1 MVSLS
6 FRGPRKRTSVKN
18 MRSPAVSIRGSVLIF
33 TALILAAM
41 TLLSSG
47 CSSFPRKRTDQ
58 GSMLVFVQD
67 IDDSQPLK
75 SGQEL
80 NIQIEGPENAPRPLI
95 SLTPGRWRVHYLPFP
110 AGRYTLLDPAGG
122 PDYTVDLR
130 KDTIRLI
137 QAKAVLDPDT
147 GLIIFGPVEPDD
159 RKRVSEDMSDYLNF
173 SEWIGSFYEG
183 FGPYTPRFALSS
195 ARYEYTVTTDPEGGA
210 VIIDGENWGESPITV
225 QLEPGKHLVRIEK
238 EGYVSIQTFI
248 TLESAGEITFEL
260 EPEAKKELTQEEGIS
275 KQFYT
280 VLISPLRNI
289 GDPEYDYLKT
299 VFSDGIASGLYGRED
314 VRVLMHPEDLPLSEN
329 LLSPDF
335 SYAEQQGAELLVSG
349 RFLAKGEKLFV
360 HATLYDV
367 LTQQVKTSTMYTGG
381 AGLAMFESIDTMTE
395 EFVDNMDRVLPKIGE
410 EVVERKQ
417 TVTREIVTYEKKI
430 TDEQIVDERM
440 KNRHSL
446 ALYYTWGATLDSGP
460 LDTTFGSSR
469 VGGPT
474 SGFTVAY
481 DLFLFQPLSL
491 SVKTGMNFYDI
502 WVEGYT
508 VSQDTGIEVPLYV
521 GPSLV
526 FSGRRTDLTIGID
539 AHFHFIGGFSY
550 DEGFGYVDF
559 GPFLL
564 IGASLDAGLKFY
576 LNRRMSARPVFLSVG
591 MLFDLYSRR
600 FPLDFSGSELVP
612 FSVYMLLGGGVR
624 L

>member
-1 MVSLS
+1 
-6 FRGPRKRTSVKN
+6 
-18 MRSPAVSIRGSVLIF
+18 
-33 TALILAAM
+33 
-41 TLLSSG
+41 
-47 CSSFPRKRTDQ
+47 
-58 GSMLVFVQD
+58 MLVFVQD
-67 IDDSQPLK
+67 IEDTQAAR

-80 NIQIEGPENAPRPLI
+80 YIRIEGPENAQLPLI
-95 SLTPGRWRVHYLPFP
+95 PLTPGTRRVHYLPVP
-110 AGRYTLLDPAGG
+110 TGRYTLLDPAGG
-122 PDYTVDLR
+122 PDYRIDLGE
-130 KDTIRLI
+130 DTIRLI
-137 QAKAVLDPDT
+137 QRKAVYDPESGRIVLDS
-147 GLIIFGPVEPDD
+147 LEPND
-159 RKRVSEDMSDYLNF
+159 RKRVSEDMSDYINF

-183 FGPYTPRFALSS
+183 FGPYTPRFALSE
-195 ARYEYTVTTDPEGGA
+195 ARYEYTVTTDPEGGS
-210 VIIDGENWGESPITV
+210 VIIDGENWGETPITV

-248 TLESAGEITFEL
+248 TVESAGEITFEL
-260 EPEAKKELTQEEGIS
+260 EPEAEKELTQEEGIA
-275 KQFYT
+275 KQYYT

-335 SYAEQQGAELLVSG
+335 SYAEEQGAELLVSG
-349 RFLAKGEKLFV
+349 RFLAKGEQLFV

-367 LTQQVKTSTMYTGG
+367 LTQQVKTSTMYTGE
-381 AGLAMFESIDTMTE
+381 AGLAMFDSIDTMTE
-395 EFVDNMDRVLPKIGE
+395 EFVANMDRVLPKIGE

-430 TDEQIVDERM
+430 TDQQIVDER
-440 KNRHSL
+440 NERRHSL
-446 ALYYTWGATLDSGP
+446 ALYYTWGGTLDPGP
-460 LDTTFGSSR
+460 SLTFDSSR
-469 VGGPT
+469 VDGPT
-474 SGFTVAY
+474 SGFTLAY

-491 SVKTGMNFYDI
+491 SVKTGMNFYGI
-502 WVEGYT
+502 WVEGYST
-508 VSQDTGIEVPLYV
+508 SQDTGIEIPLYV

-559 GPFLL
+559 GPFLM

-576 LNRRMSARPVFLSVG
+576 LNQRMSTRPVFLSMA

-600 FPLDFSGSELVP
+600 FPLDFSGSVLVP
-612 FSVYMLLGGGVR
+612 LSVYMLIGGGVR